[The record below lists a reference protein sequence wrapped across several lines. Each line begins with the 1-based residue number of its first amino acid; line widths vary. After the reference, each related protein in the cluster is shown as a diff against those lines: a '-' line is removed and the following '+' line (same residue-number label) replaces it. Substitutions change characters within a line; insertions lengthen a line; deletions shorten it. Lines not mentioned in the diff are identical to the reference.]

1 MRLLGLA
8 LFTLLLMGLI
18 QFALWTDRDTTSRVV
33 GSLSQA
39 ERVVHD
45 FASDVSETDRDS
57 HTGDRHH
64 LIAVREADTW
74 GALSGSP
81 GYHRAR
87 FNLPRDMRSEEG
99 TLTLDLSAQL
109 QDEGVARLML
119 NVNGQRRGEL
129 VLPEG
134 KSEHRITLNLLPSD
148 LTQTVLDVNLAA
160 HGRFPQA
167 TCTERWNGGMVV
179 RVEPTSHVA
188 LTTEAPLV
196 SLDDRMRVS
205 GDPARLVWSDG
216 FAPETMARLLRF
228 GVTEANQGAVTTF
241 VAPQDAQHGGVTLG
255 PEDLATADARAESAP
270 LPEAGTWPMEL
281 AEGTQLGEAKF
292 FEFRTQW
299 RVPYDLRS
307 TPDGTLPTHFDLD
320 LSLVGLNE
328 AERWMLSVV
337 LNGRA
342 IHTERLGRDVERV
355 ARSVPLPADLQ
366 GFSNVLEVHLM
377 NAEPRSGLECL
388 SGVPVMAQLETGTR
402 LRGGAAP
409 SDPLVA
415 AFNAALP
422 RELALVVA
430 SPLNA
435 AEATSALQF
444 LSEAFGRSMVWTPAT
459 TVDLDG
465 PGTAQVIWRHALP
478 EAVAH
483 ARAAGDRDLWALWP
497 RLGSDTSAPYGLV
510 RITPRTDLMA
520 LVRAEGGRLAALVSL
535 PHTPGS
541 GVTVQTSQ
549 VAPAPATPP
558 AAGIEAPTVLSQS
571 LAQPAPPAAQIPLQP
586 PVSVFRASLRVP
598 HPGALVASV
607 DVPIDV
613 PNLRAQVTNP
623 VPARVTP
630 DAPRQS
636 LRPVARPARASS
648 QATDLPAPLTRA
660 IVEAT
665 NTPGLLPVPRQTPP
679 ISVPQLRS
687 DLSRPEAL
695 SGPVVY

>member
-33 GSLSQA
+33 GSLSLA

-45 FASDVSETDRDS
+45 FASDVTQGTRDT
-57 HTGDRHH
+57 HLGDRHH
-64 LIAVREADTW
+64 VIVVREADTW

-109 QDEGVARLML
+109 QDEGVARLMV

-148 LTQTVLDVNLAA
+148 LTQSVLEVNLAA

-167 TCTERWNGGMVV
+167 NCTARWNGGMVV
-179 RVEPTSHVA
+179 RVEPTSHVS
-188 LTTEAPLV
+188 LKTEAPLV
-196 SLDDRMRVS
+196 SLDDRMRAS

-216 FAPETMARLLRF
+216 MAAQTMARLLRF
-228 GVTEANQGAVTTF
+228 GVHETAQGSVMTF
-241 VAPQDAQHGGVTLG
+241 VAPAAQNGGVTLD
-255 PEDLATADARAESAP
+255 PADLTTADARVETAP
-270 LPEAGTWPMEL
+270 APVLGSWPMEL
-281 AEGTQLGEAKF
+281 ADGTQLGEAKF

-320 LSLVGLNE
+320 LSLLGLNE

-342 IHTERLGRDVERV
+342 IHTERLASDVERL
-355 ARSVPLPADLQ
+355 ARSVPLPSELQ
-366 GFSNVLEVHLM
+366 GFANVLEVHLM

-409 SDPLVA
+409 ADPDVA
-415 AFNAALP
+415 AFSAALP
-422 RELALVVA
+422 EDLALVVA
-430 SPLNA
+430 SRLNA
-435 AEATSALQF
+435 AEATSAMQF
-444 LSEAFGRSMVWTPAT
+444 LTEAFGRSTSWTPAEA
-459 TVDLDG
+459 VDLSG

-478 EAVAH
+478 EAVAQ

-497 RLGSDTSAPYGLV
+497 RLGSDTDAPYALV
-510 RITPRTDLMA
+510 RITPQTDLMA
-520 LVRAEGGRLAALVSL
+520 LVRAEGGRIAALVSL
-535 PHTPGS
+535 PRAPRS
-541 GVTVQTSQ
+541 GVSLQTSQ
-549 VAPAPATPP
+549 VAPTPVTPP
-558 AAGIEAPTVLSQS
+558 ASGRTAPTVLSQS
-571 LAQPAPPAAQIPLQP
+571 LAQPAPPAAHIHLQP

-598 HPGALVASV
+598 RPDALVATV

-613 PNLRAQVTNP
+613 PNLRAQVADP
-623 VPARVTP
+623 APARVTS
-630 DAPRQS
+630 DAPHQS
-636 LRPVARPARASS
+636 PRPVSRPVRASS
-648 QATDLPAPLTRA
+648 QASALPAPLTRA
-660 IVEAT
+660 IVEAS
-665 NTPGLLPVPRQTPP
+665 NGSRLSPVPRQTAP
-679 ISVPQLRS
+679 ISVPQLRG
-687 DLSRPEAL
+687 DLSGPGVL